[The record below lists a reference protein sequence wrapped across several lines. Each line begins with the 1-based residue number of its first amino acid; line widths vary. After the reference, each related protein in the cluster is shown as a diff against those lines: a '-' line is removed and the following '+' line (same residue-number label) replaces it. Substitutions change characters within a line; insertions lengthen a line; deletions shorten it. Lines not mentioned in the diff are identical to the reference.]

1 VWHGIAQIFKVLQAT
16 NQVVRNCSGDEI
28 SEEGSM
34 FETDVGVSVWSMLG
48 SCVSCGNGASVL
60 GASIG
65 ATFGESVVCLR

>member
-1 VWHGIAQIFKVLQAT
+1 
-16 NQVVRNCSGDEI
+16 
-28 SEEGSM
+28 M

-65 ATFGESVVCLR
+65 ATFGESVVCLY